1 MNVGDA
7 EYKAALRRLNTL
19 QYDGDGRISREQQ
32 KHEMDRIKAQLHDAE
47 MRFEAET
54 HAPTMRD
61 LVDDYEQLRNMGDL
75 GGVEIL

>member
-1 MNVGDA
+1 MQVGDA

-19 QYDGDGRISREQQ
+19 KYPGDGRMTLEQQ
-32 KHEMDRIKAQLHDAE
+32 RQEIASLECQLSAAA

-61 LVDDYEQLRNMGDL
+61 LVDDYQLMMNAGDL
-75 GGVEIL
+75 GGVELL